1 MWSDERWKVARRCG
15 AKHSCKSKRKK
26 HLTFGA
32 LLEVAM
38 SKKCTPL
45 WREAHFPVKMYKTH
59 QLRTTFGSWDV
70 QKVYAVLARSTFRSQ
85 NVQNTTRHSHLPITI
100 WIMMPSTI
108 LTIIHIMIFI
118 MIHILIHMITIQHQD
133 KSFSPWRAV
142 ATSPLGLL
150 TGFISLFRLEI
161 RSATQATRNEYNW
174 SAAEDHDVYK
184 TLNGKKLSPPDEH
197 FPLNNFVLLMNI
209 FN

>member
-1 MWSDERWKVARRCG
+1 MASWRIAEQLVCCKRSLIYSDLKYDPPRRPRNEGGG
-15 AKHSCKSKRKK
+15 AWC
-26 HLTFGA
+26 
-32 LLEVAM
+32 
-38 SKKCTPL
+38 
-45 WREAHFPVKMYKTH
+45 Y
-59 QLRTTFGSWDV
+59 
-70 QKVYAVLARSTFRSQ
+70 
-85 NVQNTTRHSHLPITI
+85 VQNTTRHSHLPITI
-100 WIMMPSTI
+100 WIMMPSMI
-108 LTIIHIMIFI
+108 LTIIHIMIYI